1 MRALD
6 DTEFRGVPLPRHRV
20 AARPVAVRAR
30 ADLER
35 HLQSF
40 AEVVT
45 STAHLGELPSRSEVA
60 RAPFGIRLE
69 AAAGEYNRPRLEF
82 HRLSPLFHPHAE
94 HTHAVINERDCPRFI
109 EDL

>member
-1 MRALD
+1 
-6 DTEFRGVPLPRHRV
+6 
-20 AARPVAVRAR
+20 
-30 ADLER
+30 
-35 HLQSF
+35 
-40 AEVVT
+40 
-45 STAHLGELPSRSEVA
+45 ELPSRSEVA

-109 EDL
+109 EDLYSFPDGGLREVIYQSRPASVDGERKPPEELALAVDDDGLCAVVGHE